1 MSATLT
7 VHLNEKAL
15 PPVLR
20 DTLVRDKEGFRPK
33 GLWIRPDPM
42 RYGFF
47 VSLWGGASADR
58 GDMSDEAKPEAE
70 AEAEAEASAPEAGTE
85 ASEKVEDEPAGAPK
99 GQKVKGTVNWFNVA
113 KGFGA

>member
-1 MSATLT
+1 
-7 VHLNEKAL
+7 
-15 PPVLR
+15 
-20 DTLVRDKEGFRPK
+20 
-33 GLWIRPDPM
+33 M

-58 GDMSDEAKPEAE
+58 GDMSDEANLEAE

-85 ASEKVEDEPAGAPK
+85 ASEKVEDEPAARFRRGS
-99 GQKVKGTVNWFNVA
+99 VEGTVNWFNVA